1 MERIKII
8 FLIILIIP
16 AILFSCLSS
25 SGLKEGNLDSDKV
38 QLIIEL
44 EYDEYLLNQRVWYKA
59 VLKNLSNND
68 YYLKKS
74 FFIYNLNLNIKDPS
88 GNKID
93 CGLEL
98 YGVKSRDSELIS
110 PGDSVFRYEN
120 LDTYLGM
127 KDNTPG
133 VYKICA
139 NYQGIKSNEIEILM
153 LEPTGINKEV
163 FDLTQKARM
172 LAWTQEEISLLSDI
186 IDQYPESK
194 YIPEFYNR
202 LLGIIIYKDKD
213 INNEFL
219 HYCNKYF
226 LDYSN
231 SYVSLNIISHY
242 DGYLQ
247 DRAGMN
253 IEQVKQELNNLSNRH
268 ENTMF
273 EQLINYYVQRNYSD
287 EK

>member
-1 MERIKII
+1 M
-8 FLIILIIP
+8 LIIIIRIGLSDLSEQNYYYKNHKV
-16 AILFSCLSS
+16 AIEP
-25 SGLKEGNLDSDKV
+25 GKV
-38 QLIIEL
+38 QLIIEP
-44 EYDEYLLNQRVWYKA
+44 EYDEYLLNQRVWIKV
-59 VLKNLSNND
+59 VLRNLSNND

-74 FFIYNLNLNIKDPS
+74 FFIYNLNLNITDPS
-88 GNKID
+88 GNKIH
-93 CGLEL
+93 CGVEL
-98 YGVKSRDSELIS
+98 HGIKPRDSILIP
-110 PGDSVFRYEN
+110 PGDSVFSYEN

-127 KDNTPG
+127 KDNVPG

-153 LEPTGINKEV
+153 LEPTEIDKEV
-163 FDLTQKARM
+163 YDLTQKARM

-186 IDQYPESK
+186 IDHYPESK

-202 LLGIIIYKDKD
+202 LLGIIIYEDKD

-226 LDYSN
+226 SDYSN
-231 SYVSLNIISHY
+231 SYVSFNIVSHY

-253 IEQVKQELNNLSNRH
+253 IEQVKQELKNLSNRH
-268 ENTMF
+268 KNTVF
-273 EQLINYYVQRNYSD
+273 EQLINFYIQKNYSD
-287 EK
+287 EMDY